1 MPCFII
7 LFSLVTVVEDP
18 LPNVIPMCPAPPP
31 SPEHTGTHQQSQ
43 QEDVVIFWLF
53 ALNSQ

>member
-7 LFSLVTVVEDP
+7 LFSLDVEDP
-18 LPNVIPMCPAPPP
+18 LPNFSYELPILPPLT
-31 SPEHTGTHQQSQ
+31 EHTGTHQQSQ

-53 ALNSQ
+53 PLNSQ